1 MFNLLIYYI
10 KKFLPRKDRI
20 SSNFQYRHYLF
31 NELIENID
39 TSNFENFRILEIG
52 PRDGEDSQRLASL
65 NPKDFFI
72 IDLPNRT
79 KNNLDWIKNLNITP
93 DYLEG
98 NLM

>member
-1 MFNLLIYYI
+1 MFNLLIYYL
-10 KKFLPRKDRI
+10 KKLLPRKDRI

-65 NPKDFFI
+65 NPKDFY
-72 IDLPNRT
+72 N
-79 KNNLDWIKNLNITP
+79 
-93 DYLEG
+93 
-98 NLM
+98 